1 MGTRE
6 KWLWDVNYHPA
17 MTDTRPPFRLTQ
29 ALARIQWGA
38 IGLALAGLIGTP
50 ASLAQQPESPTA
62 TGATTPSRATQSRPL
77 EAPSVITPELLYL
90 VLVGE
95 MQLQAGQAGAA
106 YSLMLD
112 AARKS
117 AEPDLYRR
125 AINVALQ
132 SRSADAALAA
142 AQSWAST
149 DRTNGE
155 PRRVIL
161 QILLSQNQIEA
172 SGNALEDLLEI
183 SSEADRNGLIDLVG
197 QTYARVN
204 DKAAAVRVLTS
215 ALRLWQ
221 RNSLHAS
228 SAWSALARVQM
239 AAGMDTAALQS
250 IENALTSSPV
260 GEAAGL
266 LAIDLLEAQTGLN
279 EALFVQHL
287 TRQQNP
293 HLIRLAYARHLLGAS
308 RWAEAKQ
315 ELNWLTQNKP
325 DAAEAWLM
333 LGALQLQ
340 DKDLAAAESSFQQFL
355 AHSLSIEESR
365 RTKAN
370 TQAYLSLAQVSEQR
384 QQFDQARGWLDK
396 IDRADDNA
404 ALPLRYASLLARE
417 GKLTEAIAL
426 IEAMPTTEPSDAKA
440 KALAHAQLLRDA
452 GQLNSALARIEL
464 ARKAA
469 PDDADLLFEQSLI
482 QEKLGLHGDME
493 QTLRRVLEL
502 HPDNAHAHN
511 ALGYSLADRNIRLPE
526 AKALIEKALQ
536 LAPGD
541 AFIMDSL
548 GWVQYRMGDPT
559 AAALTLRRAWNLR
572 PDAEI
577 AAHLAEVLWTLGQ
590 IDEARAMIDQANTLQ
605 PGNETLKNTLER
617 LPIR

>member
-1 MGTRE
+1 M
-6 KWLWDVNYHPA
+6 
-17 MTDTRPPFRLTQ
+17 
-29 ALARIQWGA
+29 
-38 IGLALAGLIGTP
+38 AGLIWP
-50 ASLAQQPESPTA
+50 LVSLAQQPEAPSATA
-62 TGATTPSRATQSRPL
+62 TPTSKSTQAGAAVDASAT
-77 EAPSVITPELLYL
+77 ITPELLYL

-117 AEPDLYRR
+117 ADPDLYRR
-125 AINVALQ
+125 SINIALQ

-149 DRTNGE
+149 DRSNGE
-155 PRRVIL
+155 PRRVML

-172 SGNALEDLLEI
+172 SGNTLEDLLEI
-183 SSEADRNGLIDLVG
+183 SPEADRNGLIDLVG

-204 DKAAAVRVLTS
+204 DKAAAVHVLTS

-228 SAWSALARVQM
+228 SAWAALARVQM
-239 AAGMDTAALQS
+239 AAGMDTAARQS
-250 IENALTSSPV
+250 MENALTSAPV

-266 LAIDLLEAQTGLN
+266 LAIDMLEAQLGLD
-279 EALFVQHL
+279 ETLFVRHFAQ
-287 TRQQNP
+287 QQNP

-315 ELNWLTQNKP
+315 ELKWLTQDKP
-325 DAAEAWLM
+325 NAAEAWLM

-340 DKDLAAAESSFQQFL
+340 DKDLTAADSSFRQFL
-355 AHSLSIEESR
+355 DHSDSIEESR

-370 TQAYLSLAQVSEQR
+370 AQAYLSLAQMAEQR

-396 IDRADDNA
+396 IDRSIDNV

-426 IEAMPTTEPSDAKA
+426 LEAMPATEPADAKS
-440 KALAHAQLLRDA
+440 KALAQAQLLRDA
-452 GQLNSALARIEL
+452 GQLNSALERIEF
-464 ARKAA
+464 ARLAA
-469 PDDADLLFEQSLI
+469 PDDIDLLFEQSLI

-493 QTLRRVLEL
+493 QTLRQIMALN
-502 HPDNAHAHN
+502 PDNAHAHN
-511 ALGYSLADRNIRLPE
+511 ALGYSFADRNIRLPE

-536 LAPGD
+536 LAPDD

-548 GWVQYRMGDPT
+548 GWVQYRMGDPA
-559 AAALTLRRAWNLR
+559 AAALTLRRAWGLR
-572 PDAEI
+572 PDVEI

-590 IDEARAMIDQANTLQ
+590 TDEARAMIDRAHALQ
-605 PGNETLKNTLER
+605 PGNETLKQTLER